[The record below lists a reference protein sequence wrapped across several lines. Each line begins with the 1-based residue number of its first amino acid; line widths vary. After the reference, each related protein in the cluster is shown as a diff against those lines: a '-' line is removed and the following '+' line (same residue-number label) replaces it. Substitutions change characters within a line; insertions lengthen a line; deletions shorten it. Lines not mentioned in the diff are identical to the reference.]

1 MRGVSVS
8 CGGVCD
14 KVRNFD
20 YQMRLSFDG
29 LLGGGDWGESSELDG
44 SSAMA

>member
-1 MRGVSVS
+1 MRDVSVS

-14 KVRNFD
+14 KVSNFD

-29 LLGGGDWGESSELDG
+29 LLGGDDWGESSELDG

>member
-1 MRGVSVS
+1 
-8 CGGVCD
+8 
-14 KVRNFD
+14 
-20 YQMRLSFDG
+20 MRLSFDG